1 VIGVSINTWGTYEMR
16 VLTVDTTHAH
26 LVWLLCLRAAGMGI
40 GMMPIMTGGIAAVP
54 PALVSRASAFN
65 NVVQRTSAA
74 LGLAVLTAVV
84 DRTQAQ
90 LGAGR
95 AGLVTSTTD
104 VPSLHPGPT
113 GQFVGL
119 YAVYQ
124 QTRNQVFVEAMD
136 TLFIITAVITVV
148 GVTLAL
154 LLRSGPAPQAKGEAA
169 HVDVG

>member
-1 VIGVSINTWGTYEMR
+1 
-16 VLTVDTTHAH
+16 
-26 LVWLLCLRAAGMGI
+26 
-40 GMMPIMTGGIAAVP
+40 
-54 PALVSRASAFN
+54 
-65 NVVQRTSAA
+65 
-74 LGLAVLTAVV
+74 VLTAVV

-95 AGLVTSTTD
+95 AGLVTSATD
-104 VPSLHPGPT
+104 VPSLYPGPT

-148 GVTLAL
+148 GVALAL
-154 LLRSGPAPQAKGEAA
+154 LLRSGPVPQAKGGAA